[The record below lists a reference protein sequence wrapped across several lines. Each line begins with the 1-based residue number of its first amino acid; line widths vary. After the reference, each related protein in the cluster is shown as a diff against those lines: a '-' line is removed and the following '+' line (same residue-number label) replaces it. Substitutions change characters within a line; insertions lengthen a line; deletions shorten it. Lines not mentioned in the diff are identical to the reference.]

1 MFPWAMPGYVSILL
15 WKTGMFNTQ
24 FGLLNQWMEK
34 LGLEASIYGN
44 LALGEGTGAV
54 MLFPLL
60 DMAEAVYR
68 ENSTFEDIHVGA
80 YQNFEEDAAQKTA
93 HTETDSFEKEE
104 QA

>member
-1 MFPWAMPGYVSILL
+1 
-15 WKTGMFNTQ
+15 
-24 FGLLNQWMEK
+24 
-34 LGLEASIYGN
+34 
-44 LALGEGTGAV
+44 

-80 YQNFEEDAAQKTA
+80 YQNYEEQEPGGVKKTV
-93 HTETDSFEKEE
+93 HTETESFGKEE

>member
-1 MFPWAMPGYVSILL
+1 
-15 WKTGMFNTQ
+15 
-24 FGLLNQWMEK
+24 
-34 LGLEASIYGN
+34 
-44 LALGEGTGAV
+44 

-80 YQNFEEDAAQKTA
+80 YQSFEEEEAKTP
-93 HTETDSFEKEE
+93 HTELDSFEKEG